1 MWRAADFFAAGGGA
15 GMTMLTE
22 GICHLLRVGDQLSVA
37 RGEQIPPFGRNDK
50 SDRRKKWE
58 LDRFCDKFL
67 KE

>member
-1 MWRAADFFAAGGGA
+1 
-15 GMTMLTE
+15 MTMLTE
-22 GICHLLRVGDQLSVA
+22 GICHPLRVGDQLSVA
-37 RGEQIPPFGRNDK
+37 RGERIPPFGRSDK